1 MKRNFTYIDNSNLF
15 VEGCRIA
22 AVRKHLP
29 GAWTIVEAMSNR
41 VVDVTWRLDYD
52 RLRDFVSD
60 TEVGGKLVLWGSTND
75 SLSAVIERAGI
86 QVINCPRNLQGKEK
100 RVDVAIAHAITKDA
114 YSGRIRRGEDE
125 ITLVTGDSDFVPV
138 VDDLVAAGYI
148 VHVVFW
154 EHAARDLKYAAS
166 RFICLDPFHSLL
178 SARNLGLV
186 SSQTNKS
193 MH

>member
-15 VEGCRIA
+15 VEGCRVA

-29 GAWTIVEAMSNR
+29 GALTIFEAMSNR
-41 VVDVTWRLDYD
+41 VVDVTWRLNYA

-60 TEVGGKLVLWGSTND
+60 TEAHGKIALWGSTND
-75 SLSAVIERAGI
+75 QLSASIERTGI
-86 QVINCPRNLQGKEK
+86 RVINFRRNSSGKEK

-114 YSGRIRRGEDE
+114 YSGLIRKDEDE
-125 ITLVTGDSDFVPV
+125 ITLVAGDGDFVPV
-138 VDDLVAAGYI
+138 VDDLVAAGYL

-154 EHAARDLKYAAS
+154 GHAARDLKNAAS
-166 RFICLDPFHSLL
+166 RFICLDPFHSLI
-178 SARNLGLV
+178 SASNLGQV
-186 SSQTNKS
+186 SALTNTT